1 MSRKLYIYHKIE
13 NYILFSDPSLQ
24 TTTLFEDDNAPVH
37 RASIIEEYKHAN
49 DTRGVRRQMKKTQC
63 LAIKHYLL

>member
-1 MSRKLYIYHKIE
+1 MSRKLFIYHKIE

-49 DTRGVRRQMKKTQC
+49 DTRSPKTNEKKNEC